1 MINWL
6 LGKKKAKEVIISAQ
20 KDDFVSL
27 SSHELRGPL
36 SIIKWYTEIL
46 LDGDM
51 GPLTDDQKKY
61 LTVIEMSNKR
71 AIDLVRSLLN
81 VSRLDLGTFRIVPV
95 PVDMRALTLE
105 VIDFFKGEVLSKKIA
120 ITVEVEG
127 AIPTL
132 QVDIHVTTVIL
143 KNLINNAIAF
153 SPQSGSIT
161 ITLRIVRNGAVI
173 EGVPVLDESI
183 LVIVRDEG
191 IGIPASDQD
200 KIFSRMVRGSNV
212 DDSTGT
218 GSGLGLYIT
227 KTILEYVGGKVWFV
241 SKENVGSTFY
251 AAFPTKGM
259 LKKEGRTTL
268 D

>member
-6 LGKKKAKEVIISAQ
+6 LGKNKAKEVIIPAE

-95 PVDMRALTLE
+95 TVDVQACAHE
-105 VIDFFKGEVLSKKIA
+105 VITLLQSEVLAKNLT
-120 ITVEVEG
+120 ITVEEEG
-127 AIPTL
+127 TL
-132 QVDIHVTTVIL
+132 PALQADIHFVMTVL
-143 KNLINNAIAF
+143 KNLISNAVAF
-153 SPQSGSIT
+153 SPHGGTIT
-161 ITLRIVRNGAVI
+161 IILHVVHGGTVVAGTS
-173 EGVPVLDESI
+173 VLDESI
-183 LVIVRDEG
+183 LIEVNDNG
-191 IGIPASDQD
+191 IGIPVVDQD

-212 DDSTGT
+212 DDSSGT

-241 SKENVGSTFY
+241 SQENVGSTFY

-259 LKKEGRTTL
+259 KKKEGRTTL

>member
-6 LGKKKAKEVIISAQ
+6 LGNHKAKEVIISAE

-95 PVDMRALTLE
+95 VVDMRALTLE
-105 VIDFFKGEVLSKKIA
+105 VVEFFKGEALSKKIA
-120 ITVEVEG
+120 ITLEVEG

-132 QVDIHVTTVIL
+132 QADTHLTMVVL
-143 KNLINNAIAF
+143 KNLISNAIAF
-153 SPQSGSIT
+153 SHPDGSVT
-161 ITLRIVRNGAVI
+161 ITLRTVRNGDVV
-173 EGVPVLDESI
+173 EGVSVLDESI
-183 LVIVRDEG
+183 LVVVRDDG
-191 IGIPASDQD
+191 VGIPTSDRD
-200 KIFSRMVRGSNV
+200 KIFSRMVRGSNI
-212 DDSTGT
+212 DDSSGT

-227 KTILEYVGGKVWFV
+227 KTILEYIGGKVWFV
-241 SKENVGSTFY
+241 SQEDVGSTFY

-259 LKKEGRTTL
+259 KKKEGRTTL